1 MEVRAAS
8 GGERQA
14 WRWRA
19 FLADAPVLILD
30 EANSSLGSEL
40 EASEEPCFCRFNRS
54 IGAVA
59 ASLR

>member
-1 MEVRAAS
+1 MEVRTAS

-30 EANSSLGSEL
+30 EANSS
-40 EASEEPCFCRFNRS
+40 RFNRS